1 MCSAYAILENM
12 TFEKFAKIEFRDSHL
27 ADADYNMSPTFF
39 ATPDMKTGEIH
50 YRYFALKC

>member
-1 MCSAYAILENM
+1 M

>member
-27 ADADYNMSPTFF
+27 ADAD
-39 ATPDMKTGEIH
+39 
-50 YRYFALKC
+50 